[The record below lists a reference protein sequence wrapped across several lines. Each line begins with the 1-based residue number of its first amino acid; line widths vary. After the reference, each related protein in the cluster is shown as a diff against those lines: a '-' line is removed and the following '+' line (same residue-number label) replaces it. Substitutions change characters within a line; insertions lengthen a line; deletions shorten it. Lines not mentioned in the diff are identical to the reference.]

1 MRAWIASA
9 VLLIGLSAPVHA
21 EEPMQPEFSNGF
33 KLVSEDGA
41 FSFGISS
48 MLNTDWAWYVSQ
60 DSDNKAAC
68 GDIQDANEV
77 RNARIGFG
85 GVMYGNVQYFMQYD
99 LASGAP
105 AVTVAYMGIT
115 GVPVLG
121 TVRMG
126 HLVEPFSMTFGT
138 SPTKH
143 PFLERPL
150 PWVMTPG
157 WNTGIMAFNTAMGGR
172 MAWGLGV
179 FKDTGGTGKAQSDD
193 NIAITGRVNGAAL
206 NEDGGTRLVRLGLA
220 LSHRKTAGSLRY
232 SASPESHLAPAMI
245 STGNLATE
253 TVDLV
258 GTELAAVFGPLS
270 IQAEGIASYADVAG
284 ESDPLLGYY
293 ARVGYFLTG
302 ESRPYSASGIPG
314 RVAPR
319 NNYGP
324 DGMGAWE
331 VLVQYSARDFDGA
344 GAEAGVLSTISAA
357 LNWHLN
363 PKTRI
368 MLDYV
373 YGNHDAGALAPSKGA
388 TSVVQTRFSIDI

>member
-1 MRAWIASA
+1 MRGWIASA
-9 VLLIGLSAPVHA
+9 VLLIGLSAPA
-21 EEPMQPEFSNGF
+21 LAGEPMQPEFSNGF
-33 KLVSEDGA
+33 RFASEDGA
-41 FSFGISS
+41 FSFGVSS
-48 MLNTDWAWYVSQ
+48 MLNTDWSWYFQ
-60 DSDNKAAC
+60 DDDSKAY
-68 GDIQDANEV
+68 GDIQDANEI

-99 LASGAP
+99 LASGSAG
-105 AVTVAYMGIT
+105 VTVAYMGVT

-143 PFLERPL
+143 PFMERPML
-150 PWVMTPG
+150 WVMTPG

-172 MAWGLGV
+172 MAWGLGL

-193 NIAITGRVNGAAL
+193 NIATTGRINGAVL
-206 NEDGGTRLVRLGLA
+206 NADGRTRLVRLGLA
-220 LSHRKTAGSLRY
+220 LSHRKTSGSVRYVAG
-232 SASPESHLAPAMI
+232 PESHLAPAMI
-245 STGNLATE
+245 TSGNLAAE

-270 IQAEGIASYADVAG
+270 IQAEGVASYVDVAG
-284 ESDPLLGYY
+284 DSDPLLGYY

-319 NNYGP
+319 NSYGP
-324 DGMGAWE
+324 NGMGAWE
-331 VLVQYSARDFDGA
+331 ILVQYSALDFDGA
-344 GAEAGVLSTISAA
+344 GADAGVLSTISAA

-368 MLDYV
+368 MFDYV
-373 YGNHDAGALAPSKGA
+373 YGKHDAGALAPSRGA
-388 TSVVQTRFSIDI
+388 TSVIQTRFSIDI